1 MAFKLRSGNKLSFK
15 SMGSSPAK
23 QYAKKTGPRANPK
36 GSWKFE
42 KGEEPKYE
50 GRSWTEKEIKE
61 SNEAIKVRNKKID
74 IDKTVDKALNVKGKK
89 YPPHMHKSKILKKS
103 PAKQK
108 MKNKFPPKQL
118 EILPFEGIKP
128 DYPTFKEKNPRLHE
142 RRLPSMRPINPV
154 TPKMQ
159 SIKQPMER
167 IKSKPIEV
175 ERKKAPKIKPTPQP
189 TRPSKRIE
197 KPIQTRASRGG
208 GRLVE
213 KKSPAKMCGCGKKK
227 CSC

>member
-103 PAKQK
+103 PAKQDLTLLGEK
-108 MKNKFPPKQL
+108 LVYRKRNLQLNK
-118 EILPFEGIKP
+118 
-128 DYPTFKEKNPRLHE
+128 RL
-142 RRLPSMRPINPV
+142 RMSNTIFRLIR
-154 TPKMQ
+154 
-159 SIKQPMER
+159 
-167 IKSKPIEV
+167 
-175 ERKKAPKIKPTPQP
+175 
-189 TRPSKRIE
+189 
-197 KPIQTRASRGG
+197 
-208 GRLVE
+208 
-213 KKSPAKMCGCGKKK
+213 
-227 CSC
+227 

>member
-1 MAFKLRSGNKLSFK
+1 MAFKLRSGNNLSFK
-15 SMGSSPAK
+15 SMGS
-23 QYAKKTGPRANPK
+23 
-36 GSWKFE
+36 
-42 KGEEPKYE
+42 
-50 GRSWTEKEIKE
+50 
-61 SNEAIKVRNKKID
+61 
-74 IDKTVDKALNVKGKK
+74 
-89 YPPHMHKSKILKKS
+89 S

-167 IKSKPIEV
+167 IKSKPIKMPV
-175 ERKKAPKIKPTPQP
+175 I
-189 TRPSKRIE
+189 SKR
-197 KPIQTRASRGG
+197 AN
-208 GRLVE
+208 L
-213 KKSPAKMCGCGKKK
+213 KKK
-227 CSC
+227 K